1 MNDKN
6 LLVSFFNTERPE
18 INLDEHYDIIN
29 RLQSL
34 DCSPAKR
41 NPFEAALTY
50 IATRNDFDYTFKL
63 GSVVS
68 TNIAAFEYLTKHSA
82 LTVEQYSRGIT
93 KSRVRPI
100 TCLVNVQI
108 LDLIER
114 IGVSA
119 EAVLR
124 VTAMLM
130 LTPILKKLIIDTH
143 GRMPANDTYKFWVVY
158 EFSNWLIEQGVY
170 PNANL
175 NTLAESLGVPDN
187 LLPKVS
193 YT

>member
-1 MNDKN
+1 MT
-6 LLVSFFNTERPE
+6 VFFNTERPE
-18 INLDEHYDIIN
+18 INLDGHYDIIN
-29 RLQSL
+29 LVQSL

-68 TNIAAFEYLTKHSA
+68 TNITPLDYLSKHTA
-82 LTVEQYSRGIT
+82 LTLEQYSRGIAKT
-93 KSRVRPI
+93 RVRPV
-100 TCLVNVQI
+100 TCLVNVEI

-130 LTPILKKLIIDTH
+130 LTPILKKTIIDTQ
-143 GRMPANDTYKFWVVY
+143 GRMPDNNTYKVWIVY
-158 EFSNWLIEQGVY
+158 EFSSWLIEQGVY

-187 LLPKVS
+187 LLTKVS